1 MKNTRE
7 AALNY
12 ALYLLSG
19 SARTRQEIIDKLRGK
34 GIDEMIVR
42 DVLKSLEANG
52 WVDDLAYATYYIESR
67 QNRYGKY
74 RLINGLK
81 MKGVEAACIEAAFL
95 SLEASEEFETPQKI
109 AKKLLDRKIEGIA
122 IDWQRLEGDY
132 AYKGKIYQKLARF
145 LASRGFAS
153 DVVKTVVGERL
164 SQEFFDES

>member
-19 SARTRQEIIDKLRGK
+19 SARTKQEIIDKLRGK
-34 GIDEMIVR
+34 SFDETIVT
-42 DVLKSLEANG
+42 DVLATLETNG

-74 RLINGLK
+74 RLVNGLK

-95 SLEASEEFETPQKI
+95 SLEAPEEPYEV
-109 AKKLLDRKIEGIA
+109 AKRLLDRKIQGVT

-145 LASRGFAS
+145 LASRGFPS

-164 SQEFFDES
+164 SQEFFDEC